1 MFTYRQHSAGQN
13 HSINVHNISFE
24 NSAKIKCLGMT
35 NIKPVFTKLLWT
47 DKILET
53 PANIQL
59 GIFFLPVCYLE
70 A

>member
-13 HSINVHNISFE
+13 HSIKVHNITFE
-24 NSAKIKCLGMT
+24 NSASFKCLGMT
-35 NIKPVFTKLLWT
+35 SIETVFTKLLWT
-47 DKILET
+47 DEILET

-59 GIFFLPVCYLE
+59 RIFFLPVRYLE